1 MSDMRDI
8 LKRAL
13 PQADENALDRFEI
26 YHRLLSEWN
35 EKMNLTA
42 ITDPVEVAEKHFADS
57 LAALPWLKP
66 GMKVIDVGTGAG
78 FPGVPLLIME
88 PDLELTLAD
97 SLNKRL
103 TFLDAL
109 LRELGLA
116 AAMVHGRAEDLG
128 QNRLYRERYDVA
140 LSRAVA
146 SLPVLL
152 ELTTPFVKVG
162 GSAIAYKGD
171 ASEELESAKSAAFL
185 LHVKLRQ
192 VELESNLGKRCLIFA
207 DKTAPTPKQTTA
219 RFAPVYAAISFSK
232 RSTNLPTE
240 ETNVVSIHSFRY
252 FFSLPTKTG
261 TARGVNS
268 WLPYTD
274 LIKSITF

>member
-1 MSDMRDI
+1 MSELRNI

-13 PQADENALDRFEI
+13 PQAGEEALDRFEI
-26 YHRLLSEWN
+26 YHRLLGEWN

-42 ITDPVEVAEKHFADS
+42 ITDPVEVAQKHFADS
-57 LAALPWLKP
+57 LAALPYLKA

-88 PDLELTLAD
+88 PGLNLTLAD

-109 LRELGLA
+109 LKELGLKA
-116 AAMVHGRAEDLG
+116 ELVHGRAEDLG
-128 QNRLYRERYDVA
+128 QNRLCRERFDAA

-146 SLPVLL
+146 NLPVLL

-171 ASEELESAKSAAFL
+171 AAEELQNARSAAFL
-185 LHVKLRQ
+185 LHVGLRS
-192 VELESNLGKRCLIFA
+192 VELDSSLGKRCLIFA
-207 DKTAPTPKQTTA
+207 DKIAPTPKQYPRKA
-219 RFAPVYAAISFSK
+219 
-232 RSTNLPTE
+232 
-240 ETNVVSIHSFRY
+240 
-252 FFSLPTKTG
+252 G
-261 TARGVNS
+261 TPNKKP
-268 WLPYTD
+268 L
-274 LIKSITF
+274 

>member
-1 MSDMRDI
+1 MSELRDI

-13 PQADENALDRFEI
+13 PQAGEEALDRFEI
-26 YHRLLSEWN
+26 YHRRLGEWN

-42 ITDPVEVAEKHFADS
+42 ITDPVEVAQKHFADS
-57 LAALPWLKP
+57 LAALPYLKA

-88 PDLELTLAD
+88 PGLNLTLAD

-109 LRELGLA
+109 LKELGLKA
-116 AAMVHGRAEDLG
+116 ELVHGRAEDLG
-128 QNRLYRERYDVA
+128 QNRLCRERFDAA

-146 SLPVLL
+146 NLPVLL

-171 ASEELESAKSAAFL
+171 AAEELQNARSAAFL
-185 LHVKLRQ
+185 LHVGLRS
-192 VELESNLGKRCLIFA
+192 VELDSSLGKRCLIFA
-207 DKTAPTPKQTTA
+207 DKIAPTPKQYPRKA
-219 RFAPVYAAISFSK
+219 
-232 RSTNLPTE
+232 
-240 ETNVVSIHSFRY
+240 
-252 FFSLPTKTG
+252 G
-261 TARGVNS
+261 TPNKKP
-268 WLPYTD
+268 L
-274 LIKSITF
+274 